1 MTGIK
6 ELLQEKYEVES
17 AKEIYTECVK
27 SIYDYA
33 AIHDYN
39 EQKEILGTIQYELTH
54 E

>member
-39 EQKEILGTIQYELTH
+39 NGMDLP
-54 E
+54 